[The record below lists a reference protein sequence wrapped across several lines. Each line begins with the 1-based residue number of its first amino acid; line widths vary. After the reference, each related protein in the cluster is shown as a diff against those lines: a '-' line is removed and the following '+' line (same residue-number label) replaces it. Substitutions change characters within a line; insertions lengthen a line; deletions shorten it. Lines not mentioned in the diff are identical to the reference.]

1 VTASGVSPR
10 AGAAHKSAP
19 SITLLLAP
27 LTRGLAEAE
36 RPAFLARLERLAAER
51 YRGWAKE
58 APAQAGVLLDCAQ
71 SEEEIASRADR
82 LFPMSAA
89 QAVKLDALLP
99 EARRLYG
106 AMFVGLAL
114 REQLALQ
121 ASAER
126 QGANVWRAIAAAA
139 SVPDAT
145 REALAACAE
154 LEEAS
159 AARLERLLAEGH
171 A

>member
-1 VTASGVSPR
+1 MSAGVASAR
-10 AGAAHKSAP
+10 HAP

-51 YRGWAKE
+51 YRAWAKQ
-58 APAQAGVLLDCAQ
+58 APEHAATLLDCAQ
-71 SEEEIASRADR
+71 SEEEIAARADR

-89 QAVKLDALLP
+89 QAAKLDALVP
-99 EARRLYG
+99 EAQRLYG
-106 AMFVGLAL
+106 AMFVGLPL

-121 ASAER
+121 ESAER
-126 QGANVWRAIAAAA
+126 QGANVWRALAAA
-139 SVPDAT
+139 STLPDAT
-145 REALAACAE
+145 REALAACAA

-159 AARLERLLAEGH
+159 AARLARLLAEPGT
-171 A
+171 

>member
-1 VTASGVSPR
+1 MTGSGASATRSG
-10 AGAAHKSAP
+10 P
-19 SITLLLAP
+19 SLTLLLAP

-51 YRGWAKE
+51 YRAWATQ
-58 APAQAGVLLDCAQ
+58 APEHAATLLDCAQ
-71 SEEEIASRADR
+71 SEEEIAARADR
-82 LFPMSAA
+82 LFPISAA

-99 EARRLYG
+99 EAKRLYG
-106 AMFVGLAL
+106 AMFVGLGL

-126 QGANVWRAIAAAA
+126 QGANVWRAIAAAGRL
-139 SVPDAT
+139 PDAT
-145 REALAACAE
+145 REALGACAA

-159 AARLERLLAEGH
+159 AARIERMLAEQRP
-171 A
+171 

>member
-1 VTASGVSPR
+1 MSA
-10 AGAAHKSAP
+10 AGAASAKAAP

-51 YRGWAKE
+51 YRAWATQ
-58 APAQAGVLLDCAQ
+58 APEHAATLLDCAQ
-71 SEEEIASRADR
+71 SEEEIATRADR

-89 QAVKLDALLP
+89 QAAKLDALLP
-99 EARRLYG
+99 EAKRLYG
-106 AMFVGLAL
+106 AMFVGLGL
-114 REQLALQ
+114 REQLSLQ

-126 QGANVWRAIAAAA
+126 QGANVWRAIAAAGA
-139 SVPDAT
+139 LPETT
-145 REALAACAE
+145 RAALGACAE

-159 AARLERLLAEGH
+159 AARIERMLAEGR